1 MSVKRDIND
10 AKHTIRQM
18 KEKKKT
24 RNRNENETI
33 KMSRKISK
41 HRRRESV

>member
-18 KEKKKT
+18 KEKKKP
-24 RNRNENETI
+24 ETVT
-33 KMSRKISK
+33 KMKL
-41 HRRRESV
+41 